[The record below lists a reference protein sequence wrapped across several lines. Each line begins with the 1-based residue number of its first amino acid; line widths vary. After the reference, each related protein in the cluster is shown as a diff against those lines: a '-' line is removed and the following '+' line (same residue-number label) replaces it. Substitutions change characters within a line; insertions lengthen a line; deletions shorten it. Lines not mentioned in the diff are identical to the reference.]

1 LDFSFRFPGGSFF
14 DFSVSF
20 GRSMARPAFPSGYFR
35 THVMDVLLLYVAFG
49 PDIGGIAFSLWP
61 LSIPKEQM
69 ECPDVVLDNIR
80 YICHDAFPL
89 AILCAIIRHEYF
101 SHSSL

>member
-35 THVMDVLLLYVAFG
+35 IHVMDILLLYVAFG
-49 PDIGGIAFSLWP
+49 TDFGGVTLSLWS
-61 LSIPKEQM
+61 LSVFKK
-69 ECPDVVLDNIR
+69 
-80 YICHDAFPL
+80 
-89 AILCAIIRHEYF
+89 
-101 SHSSL
+101 